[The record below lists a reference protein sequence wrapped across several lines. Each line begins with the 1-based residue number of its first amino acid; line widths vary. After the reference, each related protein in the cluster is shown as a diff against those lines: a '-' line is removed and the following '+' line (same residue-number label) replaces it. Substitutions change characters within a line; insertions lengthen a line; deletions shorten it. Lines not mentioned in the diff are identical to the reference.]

1 MPELEQSDVAIG
13 QLPRTVFTSKYIIIN
28 KPSIF
33 DIDFLNLIILTP
45 QNHINYLFDIINY
58 FNSRMN
64 VIHATSVQD
73 LLGLPLDLI
82 RRSRLIGFLTDAI
95 VPGAILDAL
104 KFGAYNFHPGPPSYP
119 GWAPFCFAVYDRAT
133 EFGATAHVMTK
144 NVDAGPIVGVVHFS
158 FPSYATPDQLA
169 GTSFIAGIHL
179 LRQLAPALATSS
191 DQLPALPILWGTPKR
206 RRADLKRM
214 CEIPANL
221 DDMEKAHRL
230 HSFTVDDPAFPVPRI
245 VG

>member
-1 MPELEQSDVAIG
+1 M
-13 QLPRTVFTSKYIIIN
+13 
-28 KPSIF
+28 
-33 DIDFLNLIILTP
+33 DFLNLIILAP
-45 QNHINYLFDIINY
+45 QNYINYLFDIIIS

-64 VIHATSVQD
+64 VIHIKSAQD
-73 LLGLPLDLI
+73 LFSLPLDSI

-119 GWAPFCFAVYDRAT
+119 GWAPFCFAVYDRAK

-144 NVDAGPIVGVVHFS
+144 NVDAGPIVGTVLFTV
-158 FPSYATPDQLA
+158 PSGASPDQLA
-169 GTSFIAGIHL
+169 CTSLIAGIHL
-179 LRQLAPALATSS
+179 FRQLAPALATSS
-191 DQLPALPILWGTPKR
+191 DPLPVLPILWGTPKR
-206 RRADLKRM
+206 RRADLERM

-221 DDMEKAHRL
+221 DDMETAHRL
-230 HSFTVDDPAFPVPRI
+230 RAFTVDDPSFPVPRI